1 MFYQPGHGD
10 VSLAEFQAKLLT
22 NGQPP
27 YPDPAEERLRRI
39 TRVIWR
45 WVVIALL
52 VAAIL
57 GWIFDVNV
65 AAAGSLAVLFVG
77 VLVAWL
83 NDRRRKARLASL
95 SDQP

>member
-1 MFYQPGHGD
+1 M
-10 VSLAEFQAKLLT
+10 L
-22 NGQPP
+22 
-27 YPDPAEERLRRI
+27 
-39 TRVIWR
+39 
-45 WVVIALL
+45 ALL

-65 AAAGSLAVLFVG
+65 AAIGSLAVLIVG

>member
-1 MFYQPGHGD
+1 M
-10 VSLAEFQAKLLT
+10 SLAEFQAKLLT